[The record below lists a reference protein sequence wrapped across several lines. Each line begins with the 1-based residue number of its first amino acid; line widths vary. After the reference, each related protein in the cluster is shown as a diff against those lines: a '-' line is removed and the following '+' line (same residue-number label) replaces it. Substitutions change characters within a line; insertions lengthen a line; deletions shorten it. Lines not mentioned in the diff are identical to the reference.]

1 MEVRGS
7 DGKLDGLSLEIEIV
21 DAAGQTLQ
29 RRPAE
34 ALRSPDIGLGFQP
47 AALPPGRFTMRA
59 TLLRGGRTV
68 QRGERGLEVLDT
80 KPKAATKPEVID
92 LVLTDHADLGTG
104 PRPIS
109 TAVPLPRGLLTDAD
123 LDQLTVERRTLT
135 HDDPDQPYAFRWE
148 PMDTGFSVRNRWY
161 RDGSIRWLGVDF
173 QADYYRGRQR
183 AVLDPTHPLYPTY
196 RLNLRRATVAP
207 ARQVRVE
214 EDDGQIVITTGP
226 MKAVISKTDFRLVNE
241 AWLDADHD
249 GTFTPAERM
258 IVAGAGD
265 GLHCAVDE
273 GGDLTAGG
281 EGTRVW
287 VQEANSMRAI
297 VVAEGEYRGAGKTA
311 GRHLTRLFFVRDQA
325 TVDVHHT
332 YIITGDTHRET
343 LSNAAIRLGVP
354 GVSRFLFASEGG
366 DRIEGDVEG
375 PGSTYLLQ
383 LAHDRFVVERE
394 QAGGQ
399 VGRPL
404 HQGGRTAGWATA
416 RTEQGG
422 VQVVGRNL
430 WQLFPKELEIGPTFV
445 ALHTWPRH
453 GRDVFS
459 EQELSDP
466 LGVVQARFAHHG
478 RSMNVKT
485 PDAAYETM
493 GRAFTDPLR
502 QKGYDKIVAP
512 PNAGFIF
519 DYAEE
524 ALHANG
530 QGLALSTEWCIRL
543 MTPGQAAAVD
553 EQASFASAFQAGAM
567 AVADPNW
574 TFQSR
579 VLGEL
584 WPRDELRF
592 GAAERCIDERFR
604 QVMVDQTDRLGDY
617 GALIWP
623 DYHTYA
629 TSYVTGNFDPLWFHR
644 SWIGTHYQEGR
655 TFSLLFLRSGLHTY
669 WRYARESTRHKM
681 DVNTVNYASDPRVG
695 KNQTPWGGY
704 HVYGVFPWAGMQGI
718 SCHYQNLDYKT
729 WDSFLTGDPRGL
741 MQAEGWAREMAR
753 STWANEPTR
762 DAMVPLEE
770 ALEVWQATRYA
781 PLLKTIHWF
790 KEACL
795 SVPIEDFILPHFS
808 QMGWWRMHEYTR
820 DPRVARRL
828 LEHWGDGNTSKRH
841 GLGGPITMGLLYRL
855 SGDPRVASLLAFA
868 PPRPEPLS
876 PGFGPPH
883 LSRTMMNLPY
893 AMSVLAEFGGG
904 GDALIDRAAAERFWK
919 PAMEQWKA
927 EGKKRFGH

>member
-1 MEVRGS
+1 
-7 DGKLDGLSLEIEIV
+7 
-21 DAAGQTLQ
+21 
-29 RRPAE
+29 
-34 ALRSPDIGLGFQP
+34 
-47 AALPPGRFTMRA
+47 MRA

-366 DRIEGDVEG
+366 DRIEGDHRCQIRCR
-375 PGSTYLLQ
+375 SIS
-383 LAHDRFVVERE
+383 R
-394 QAGGQ
+394 
-399 VGRPL
+399 
-404 HQGGRTAGWATA
+404 A
-416 RTEQGG
+416 RC
-422 VQVVGRNL
+422 
-430 WQLFPKELEIGPTFV
+430 
-445 ALHTWPRH
+445 
-453 GRDVFS
+453 S
-459 EQELSDP
+459 
-466 LGVVQARFAHHG
+466 
-478 RSMNVKT
+478 
-485 PDAAYETM
+485 
-493 GRAFTDPLR
+493 
-502 QKGYDKIVAP
+502 
-512 PNAGFIF
+512 
-519 DYAEE
+519 
-524 ALHANG
+524 
-530 QGLALSTEWCIRL
+530 
-543 MTPGQAAAVD
+543 
-553 EQASFASAFQAGAM
+553 ASG
-567 AVADPNW
+567 
-574 TFQSR
+574 
-579 VLGEL
+579 
-584 WPRDELRF
+584 
-592 GAAERCIDERFR
+592 
-604 QVMVDQTDRLGDY
+604 
-617 GALIWP
+617 
-623 DYHTYA
+623 
-629 TSYVTGNFDPLWFHR
+629 
-644 SWIGTHYQEGR
+644 
-655 TFSLLFLRSGLHTY
+655 
-669 WRYARESTRHKM
+669 
-681 DVNTVNYASDPRVG
+681 
-695 KNQTPWGGY
+695 
-704 HVYGVFPWAGMQGI
+704 
-718 SCHYQNLDYKT
+718 
-729 WDSFLTGDPRGL
+729 PRG
-741 MQAEGWAREMAR
+741 
-753 STWANEPTR
+753 
-762 DAMVPLEE
+762 
-770 ALEVWQATRYA
+770 
-781 PLLKTIHWF
+781 
-790 KEACL
+790 
-795 SVPIEDFILPHFS
+795 
-808 QMGWWRMHEYTR
+808 
-820 DPRVARRL
+820 
-828 LEHWGDGNTSKRH
+828 
-841 GLGGPITMGLLYRL
+841 
-855 SGDPRVASLLAFA
+855 
-868 PPRPEPLS
+868 
-876 PGFGPPH
+876 
-883 LSRTMMNLPY
+883 
-893 AMSVLAEFGGG
+893 
-904 GDALIDRAAAERFWK
+904 
-919 PAMEQWKA
+919 
-927 EGKKRFGH
+927 